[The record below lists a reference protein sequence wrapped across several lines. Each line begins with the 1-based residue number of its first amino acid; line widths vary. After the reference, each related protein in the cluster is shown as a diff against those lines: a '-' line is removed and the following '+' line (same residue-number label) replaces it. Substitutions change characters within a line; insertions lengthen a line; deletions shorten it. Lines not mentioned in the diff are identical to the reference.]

1 MKKGKRSED
10 ALLEAFL
17 LRAIEAEDPE
27 LQKTPEEPLD
37 EETDERLKRLIR
49 AAYRKDCIRRKW
61 KRGILKVSACVAITL
76 TVSFAVVMN
85 VEAWRTGLL
94 NYTIS
99 AFEEYGT
106 FYVQNEKPDEE
117 RIRYLPSEIPDGFE
131 QKDIIV
137 DTEST
142 LAIKYENKKKGRQF
156 AFYIYYEPTNIK
168 FDTEGVEMETDIL
181 EGQESI
187 ILIKDEKAQA
197 LGRIPGTDYQYGV
210 VGDLTEELYS
220 IVYSIQPVIK

>member
-1 MKKGKRSED
+1 
-10 ALLEAFL
+10 
-17 LRAIEAEDPE
+17 
-27 LQKTPEEPLD
+27 
-37 EETDERLKRLIR
+37 
-49 AAYRKDCIRRKW
+49 
-61 KRGILKVSACVAITL
+61 
-76 TVSFAVVMN
+76 MN

-142 LAIKYENKKKGRQF
+142 LAIKHENKKEGRQF

-168 FDTEGVEMETDIL
+168 FDTEGVKWKSDIL

-220 IVYSIQPVIK
+220 IVYSIQPVIE